1 MTIGS
6 LRGRGAVVVVVV
18 RRLGTEA
25 ADREAEV
32 EEEEVGEVRRPRS
45 RSATVAAP
53 CREGAAARTPS
64 LVIRTGA
71 VGAVGEEVTTTW
83 TETGTTLLA
92 AAAAEAAEGPV
103 GRATIRRGTIGAART
118 AARAA
123 EAEAAVVATGE
134 RTGAAVRRRACWT
147 GSAAAAAAGVRV
159 AARRRFMAGVRA
171 EAGQAEVRPIAA
183 GTCDAAR
190 RPRPLVSV
198 A

>member
-1 MTIGS
+1 M
-6 LRGRGAVVVVVV
+6 
-18 RRLGTEA
+18 
-25 ADREAEV
+25 
-32 EEEEVGEVRRPRS
+32 GEVRRPRS

-64 LVIRTGA
+64 MVIRTGA

-147 GSAAAAAAGVRV
+147 GSAAAAAAAGVRV

-171 EAGQAEVRPIAA
+171 EAGQAEVRPTAA